1 VTSVVQMLD
10 RRSAERP
17 TPCSAAQRDTRRSQ
31 RMDLIINQAIG
42 PNDRNINPA
51 ANCMRLKGTR
61 ILLSRRRVSRFAAW
75 LRVCVFVRHYSHSIR
90 TSRHKK
96 AKSELSREIKT
107 NRFSRSK
114 CARDWELRLQRGGSI
129 FSRVSYC
136 THKTIFMEWT
146 RVQLVCFIQLTW

>member
-1 VTSVVQMLD
+1 MLD
-10 RRSAERP
+10 RRSADRERP

-61 ILLSRRRVSRFAAW
+61 ILLSRRSVSRFAAR
-75 LRVCVFVRHYSHSIR
+75 LLSCVYDTLTPSAQ
-90 TSRHKK
+90 HKK
-96 AKSELSREIKT
+96 AKSELPREIKI

-114 CARDWELRLQRGGSI
+114 SSRSWELRLQQGGSI
-129 FSRVSYC
+129 FSRVIA
-136 THKTIFMEWT
+136 HKTISMAWT
-146 RVQLVCFIQLTW
+146 RVQVVRFTVDL